1 MFELKLFFS
10 EYFKKENMQSDNSMS
25 EIEIGNFN
33 NCIKKLPL
41 I

>member
-10 EYFKKENMQSDNSMS
+10 EYFKKENMQSDNSMR
-25 EIEIGNFN
+25 EIVIGNFIN
-33 NCIKKLPL
+33 FIKKLPL